1 MPIWSAYAGDLFT
14 HATEAHNRS
23 ALVSDKETPEA
34 LTAVLF
40 SVVALESFINE
51 LVDLAS
57 GIGDDE
63 DPPEPRF
70 LALADVMEEIDH
82 ASLASK
88 FLMAK
93 WFLSGKSYDKS
104 KAPYQDFAALI
115 KVRNGLVHLKAEQ
128 YWPGESG
135 LLVSSMGEAVLRS
148 LESRRLIE
156 PSPPANP
163 GWLNRI
169 STPAVARWA
178 CNTTAAMVHS
188 ILDTLADHHGCATCG
203 FLRTVYGEKFTPI
216 P

>member
-135 LLVSSMGEAVLRS
+135 LLVSSMGEAV
-148 LESRRLIE
+148 
-156 PSPPANP
+156 
-163 GWLNRI
+163 
-169 STPAVARWA
+169 
-178 CNTTAAMVHS
+178 
-188 ILDTLADHHGCATCG
+188 CG
-203 FLRTVYGEKFTPI
+203 A
-216 P
+216 